1 MGNLADFVNKIA
13 FCLAIGLMP
22 RAAPWN
28 QPSKVHSLVEFHEGL
43 SQTLVCVLFS
53 HAFCRR
59 PCSRGQSMH
68 FSFSWTQSVPLPHV
82 FSASTIVLL
91 RQSTLH
97 DNDLYQWGSSKL
109 DLGMM

>member
-43 SQTLVCVLFS
+43 SQTLVCVFFRMLFVAGLAHEVIACTFHFLGPKVFHFHMS
-53 HAFCRR
+53 FLLL
-59 PCSRGQSMH
+59 QSCFLVNPPYMIMTCI
-68 FSFSWTQSVPLPHV
+68 SGAAPSWTW
-82 FSASTIVLL
+82 A
-91 RQSTLH
+91 
-97 DNDLYQWGSSKL
+97 
-109 DLGMM
+109 